1 MLCLLGLRTLMKQL
15 LCRRNLPL
23 HEQKCRQ
30 VVLCGSFSKA
40 RGGSDICHSCSLSV
54 VWKAVTGSHP
64 PAEKARRCSLV
75 TCPGGRNLFGEQLD
89 SLCHTWRG
97 ETMSQQSWLVSSEAL
112 PRLLGAHRAPGSS
125 FCTSLKHGRV
135 TGLTT
140 GNKDTRSTWAG
151 EGGYRWSALCLCCLQ
166 ES

>member
-1 MLCLLGLRTLMKQL
+1 MAPMQQKSYVNPKQVSLSGGSHKMAGDRSGIIAPWWRHPHQPMLCLLGLRTLMKQL

-89 SLCHTWRG
+89 GLCHT
-97 ETMSQQSWLVSSEAL
+97 
-112 PRLLGAHRAPGSS
+112 
-125 FCTSLKHGRV
+125 
-135 TGLTT
+135 
-140 GNKDTRSTWAG
+140 
-151 EGGYRWSALCLCCLQ
+151 
-166 ES
+166 